1 MSAPPPEIET
11 STVLPLKMILLPVP
25 TKFSVLT
32 VPIAVPAD
40 CIATIESESSM
51 DTLPVRP

>member
-1 MSAPPPEIET
+1 M
-11 STVLPLKMILLPVP
+11 LPLKMILLPVP